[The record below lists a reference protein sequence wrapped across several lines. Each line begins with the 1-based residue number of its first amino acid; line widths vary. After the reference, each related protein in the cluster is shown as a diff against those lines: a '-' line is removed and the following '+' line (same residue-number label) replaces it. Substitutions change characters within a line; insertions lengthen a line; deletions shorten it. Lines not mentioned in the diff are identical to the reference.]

1 MKKIM
6 TEKEQESEVNIKLKG
21 WQIPYLLGACRLGIW
36 AEDWCAGLMQTA
48 SGSYDTHSAKW
59 IFKVSDI
66 IDTIK
71 QQSDFDIEETEYGDE
86 EVLNAIDSLIDAQC
100 VINEKNLEN
109 WGNERIK
116 LLEENDPSLHN

>member
-6 TEKEQESEVNIKLKG
+6 TEKEQESEVIIKLKG

-36 AEDWCAGLMQTA
+36 AEDWCAVLMQTA

-59 IFKVSDI
+59 IFKVSHI

-71 QQSDFDIEETEYGDE
+71 QQSDFDIEETEYDDTNPE
-86 EVLNAIDSLIDAQC
+86 IV
-100 VINEKNLEN
+100 K
-109 WGNERIK
+109 
-116 LLEENDPSLHN
+116 P

>member
-109 WGNERIK
+109 WENERIK